1 MRRLISLFL
10 ILLFLFQ
17 IGAAEEMYGTHLIA
31 LNVGKADCLLLLFD
45 DQAYLIDGGWEQT
58 YGTLRE
64 ALQRYGVTRLNGVFL
79 THCDR
84 DHYGGL
90 LRLAAEDIPV
100 DAWYASS
107 VYHSL

>member
-10 ILLFLFQ
+10 ILLILFQ
-17 IGAAEEMYGTHLIA
+17 AGVAEEAPGTRLIA
-31 LNVGKADCLLLLFD
+31 LNIGKADCLLLLFD

-58 YGTLRE
+58 YGTLHE
-64 ALQRYGVTRLNGVFL
+64 ALQRYGITRLNGVFL

-90 LRLAAEDIPV
+90 LRLASDDIPV
-100 DAWYASS
+100 DA
-107 VYHSL
+107 